1 MIRTILVAMMLLT
14 APVLVLGEPST
25 DTPAEAVGR
34 LLDAVTDSGV
44 VKQAP
49 EIKEGVQYEV
59 VVPEMPG
66 AEGKRI
72 QVMEFFWYG
81 CGHCFAFEPHLE
93 KWLEQKPDDVDF
105 VRVPAMFNRPDV
117 ILHAKVFYTLNLI
130 GADPS
135 IHSKIFDAMNV
146 QHKRLGTE
154 TEMEEFLQANGI
166 DMFKFRDAIK
176 SFSVGNSIR
185 KAAILA
191 EDYDIRGVPA
201 MTVDG
206 KYKFGGLEGDLMID
220 VLNHLVEKVRK
231 DKAVVGDKK

>member
-1 MIRTILVAMMLLT
+1 MIRTILVAMMLLAT
-14 APVLVLGEPST
+14 PVLVLG
-25 DTPAEAVGR
+25 
-34 LLDAVTDSGV
+34 
-44 VKQAP
+44 AP
-49 EIKEGVQYEV
+49 KIEEGVQYEAV
-59 VVPEMPG
+59 APEMPG
-66 AEGKRI
+66 AEGNRL
-72 QVMEFFWYG
+72 QVIEFFWYG
-81 CGHCFAFEPHLE
+81 CGHCFAFEPHLD

-135 IHSKIFDAMNV
+135 IHNKIFDALNV

-154 TEMEEFLQANGI
+154 QEMEEFLQANGV

-176 SFSVGNSIR
+176 SFAVGNSIR

-191 EDYDIRGVPA
+191 ENYDIRGVPEMA
-201 MTVDG
+201 VDG

-220 VLNHLVEKVRK
+220 VLDHLVEKVRK
-231 DKAVVGDKK
+231 DKAAAVAKK